1 MKTTDKP
8 NAYRYTGK
16 GKERLIESYLS
27 DKHPFITLNDLKFP
41 EIRPAFGE
49 ISELKFV
56 LFPRYWNR
64 GLEYDPSNP
73 ELMEARLNTLAGLIF
88 ESTRTN
94 WIANSYEQ
102 EGALSDEDIAER
114 TRAAVDSL
122 LDNLGSVREKLKLD
136 VIAAMNGD
144 PAAKGP
150 TEVIR
155 SYPGF
160 TAILIYRVAHELYK
174 VGVPY
179 YPRELCEHAHSM
191 TGIDIHPGAQIG
203 DYFFLDHGTGVVIG
217 ETSKIG
223 NNVRLYQGVT
233 LGARS
238 LPTRSIESLRKSQ
251 KKRHPT
257 IEDNVIIYA
266 GATIVGGPTV
276 IGKDSII
283 YGSVFISKSVPEKSQ
298 VFLLPPPHQKIS

>member
-1 MKTTDKP
+1 MTSKKKVDEYH
-8 NAYRYTGK
+8 YRGK
-16 GKERLIESYLS
+16 GIGRLIESYLS
-27 DKHPFITLNDLKFP
+27 DKPPFITSDDLNFP
-41 EIRPAFGE
+41 EIESDFKD
-49 ISELKFV
+49 ISELKSV
-56 LFPRYWNR
+56 LFPRYWNKGR
-64 GLEYDPSNP
+64 EYNPSKP
-73 ELMEARLNTLAGLIF
+73 DLCEAQLNKLGSLLF
-88 ESTRTN
+88 EGIRTN
-94 WIANSYEQ
+94 WIAYSCGQ
-102 EGALSDEDIAER
+102 EEVSDEDIEER
-114 TRAAVDSL
+114 SRTAVNSL
-122 LDNLGSVREKLKLD
+122 LDKLGNIRDKLKLD
-136 VIAAMNGD
+136 VEAALNGD

-160 TAILIYRVAHELYK
+160 TAIQIYRIAHELYK
-174 VGVPY
+174 QGVPY
-179 YPRELCEHAHSM
+179 YPRELSEHAHSR

-203 DYFFLDHGTGVVIG
+203 DYFFIDHGTGVVIG
-217 ETSKIG
+217 ETARIG

-238 LPTRSIESLRKSQ
+238 LPTRSIKTLRESKR
-251 KKRHPT
+251 KRHPT

-283 YGSVFISKSVPEKSQ
+283 YGSVFITKSVPEKSQ